1 MSYEIEVASLTKS
14 FNDHKVVED
23 LSFTVSS
30 GEIVGFLGPNG
41 AGKTSTMRMLTCFW
55 PPSEGKAFVA
65 GYDVFEQSLEVRK
78 RVGYLPEHVPLYMDM
93 TVTEYLNF
101 VGKAKGVGGRYLNG
115 IVDSVVSRTGL
126 AEVRRQPIA
135 TLSKGFRQR
144 VGLAQALVNNPKV
157 LILDEPTTGL
167 DPGQIIEIRSLIKE
181 LSLGHTIILSTH
193 ILPEVEMICDRVIII
208 NKGKIVAIDTVT
220 NLTRELTKTQM
231 TSVVVAG
238 TADQVKLAIRS
249 VPGVLV
255 TEQHKWDKPGQVH
268 FIVHAH
274 LVNDIRGELAKALVM
289 AGFPLLELSAHQMSL
304 EDIFLELTTKGKKVS
319 SGGQMAANMPPSGSN
334 PQHSGRIVH

>member
-1 MSYEIEVASLTKS
+1 MSYEIEVQGLTKT
-14 FNDHKVVED
+14 FEDRAVVED

-55 PPSEGKAFVA
+55 PPTHGRALVGGF
-65 GYDVFEQSLEVRK
+65 DCFEESMEVRK
-78 RVGYLPEHVPLYMDM
+78 RVGYLPEHVPLYTDM
-93 TVTEYLNF
+93 SVIEYLLF
-101 VGKAKGVGGRYLNG
+101 VAKAKGVGARYQSG
-115 IVDSVVSRTGL
+115 IVDNVIQRTGL

-135 TLSKGFRQR
+135 TLSKGYRQR

-167 DPGQIIEIRSLIKE
+167 DPGQIIEIRNLIKE

-208 NKGKIVAIDTVT
+208 NKGKIVATDTVT

-231 TSVVVAG
+231 TSLVVEG
-238 TADQVKLAIRS
+238 PADQVKLAIRS
-249 VPGVLV
+249 VAGVLV
-255 TEQHKWDKPGQVH
+255 TEQHKWEKPNQVH
-268 FIVHAH
+268 FIVHANLAH
-274 LVNDIRGELAKALVM
+274 DIRGDLAKAIVM
-289 AGFPLLELSAHQMSL
+289 AGFPLLEITSHQMSL
-304 EDIFLELTTKGKKVS
+304 EDIFLELTSKGKRVPPLT
-319 SGGQMAANMPPSGSN
+319 GQHTSVTSPGAGPRTL
-334 PQHSGRIVH
+334 H

>member
-1 MSYEIEVASLTKS
+1 MSYEIEVQGLTKT
-14 FNDHKVVED
+14 FEDRAVVED

-55 PPSEGKAFVA
+55 PPSQGRALVGGF
-65 GYDVFEQSLEVRK
+65 DCFEESLEVRK
-78 RVGYLPEHVPLYMDM
+78 RVGYLPEHVPLYTDM
-93 TVTEYLNF
+93 SVVEYLMF
-101 VGKAKGVGGRYLNG
+101 VAKAKGVGARYQTG
-115 IVDSVVSRTGL
+115 IVDSVIQRTGL

-135 TLSKGFRQR
+135 TLSKGYRQR

-167 DPGQIIEIRSLIKE
+167 DPGQIIEIRNLIKE

-208 NKGKIVAIDTVT
+208 NKGKIVATDTVT

-231 TSVVVAG
+231 TSLVVEG
-238 TADQVKLAIRS
+238 PADQVKLAIRS

-255 TEQHKWDKPGQVH
+255 TEQHKWDKPNQVH
-268 FIVHAH
+268 FIVHANLAH
-274 LVNDIRGELAKALVM
+274 DIRGDLAKAIVM
-289 AGFPLLELSAHQMSL
+289 AGFPLLEITSHQMSL
-304 EDIFLELTTKGKKVS
+304 EDIFLELTSKGKRMPALT
-319 SGGQMAANMPPSGSN
+319 GQHPSVASPGAG
-334 PQHSGRIVH
+334 PRTMH